1 MSLGTP
7 QNITDLRLNFGFYL
21 SRPQDIFPEHISPG
35 VDTEIYDQG
44 GGKIGGINYQNNEQG
59 TGHILVEEN

>member
-21 SRPQDIFPEHISPG
+21 ARPQDIFPEHISPG
-35 VDTEIYDQG
+35 VDSEIYDEAG
-44 GGKIGGINYQNNEQG
+44 DIGAINYENTPQG
-59 TGHILVEEN
+59 TGHILVEDD